1 MNIRVL
7 VATVV
12 GGIVMTLLGWLIFGI
27 LLMNFLKPYMIHYN
41 GLEKDPPAWLPLI
54 IFNFAFAWLFAFIFD
69 YWATIRTFTGGLKG
83 GALIMLPMVIGI
95 DFQYMA
101 FMNLYTS
108 YLPVFVDIIA
118 ATVLGAIA
126 GGVIGFVL
134 GKMGGNPA
142 LE

>member
-7 VATVV
+7 VAALV

-27 LLMNFLKPYMIHYN
+27 LLMNFLKAYMIQYN
-41 GLEKDPPAWLPLI
+41 GLEKNPPDWIPLI
-54 IFNFAFAWLFAFIFD
+54 IFNLAFAWLFAFVFD
-69 YWATIRTFTGGLKG
+69 YWATIRTFVGGVKG
-83 GALIMLPMVIGI
+83 GALIMLPLVIGI

-101 FMNLYTS
+101 FMNLYNG
-108 YLPVFVDIIA
+108 YVPIIVDIIA

-134 GKMGGNPA
+134 G
-142 LE
+142 